1 MKKSIISLILI
12 GLFFSS
18 TTATTYDEK
27 FFKKAAKIVWEM
39 ELPDFNPSVQIPDT
53 SLYKDESA
61 IILAAYKNVTVKLSK
76 HFNLSK
82 FSSTGQEFTNAID
95 AKIITRRM
103 IKLIDSKAVE
113 EYSEFDIESKDKE
126 SISNYSYQYN
136 NTAFGARIHK
146 PSGEIIDVDCNEAY
160 TITSGKGRKEKA
172 EEHKIAIPGLEPGD
186 ILEYFYYD
194 EIWLDEFDLDPIIFS
209 FAQNYPIMTY
219 KIECHIDPSLTIEY
233 RNLNGAPL
241 LYRGTSN
248 EHSIGLEVTALNLA
262 KREYGNWM
270 SPARQVPY
278 IKMRVLN
285 NNSKLTYRPKSAR
298 RGGIFCSLPI
308 KHYFDDISYI
318 LHDFDPPVK
327 IVSRATKITKKYIE
341 SHPNLTQRQIIDVAW
356 LATVY
361 STLIDED
368 SHSNIALSTYFPDV
382 LKKLK
387 IKKDTG
393 IGVVNTINDVPITE
407 ILHWKEPDYMNMVGD
422 SCYIFTGDY
431 CFKPGELIGGYEG
444 EEAAV
449 FWGDR
454 KEFDQISAVMIQ
466 LPTSRAS
473 QNTFRTDINASLN
486 PDDDNIIDINRTVT
500 FKGAVK
506 SIASKLIDSGKY
518 IKCVEKF
525 LEIEEKDR
533 HELKHDSVKIKETQD
548 KLFRAETES
557 VLGVEP
563 KDIHS
568 YNITE
573 IGATPDEP
581 TVSYNM
587 SCNVDGLVKR
597 AGKDLVISLGKLFGN
612 PTEITGSKR
621 DRKSAIV
628 LESPSQNRYV
638 LNFTI
643 PDGYIVNET
652 SLEMINKNIVNECGA
667 FYAQAKVNDNIL
679 TIQINERYLHYV
691 IPIERWNKFLEII
704 DTSVAFSNTAIVLNH
719 K

>member
-1 MKKSIISLILI
+1 MKKNIISLILI
-12 GLFFSS
+12 GLFFST

-27 FFKKAAKIVWEM
+27 FFKKASKIVWEM
-39 ELPDFNPSVQIPDT
+39 ELPEFNPSVQIPDT

-61 IILAAYKNVTVKLSK
+61 IILAAYKNVTVKLSE

-113 EYSEFDIESKDKE
+113 EYSEFDIDSKDKE
-126 SISNYSYQYN
+126 SILNYSYQYN

-146 PSGEIIDVDCNEAY
+146 PSGEIIDIDCNEAY

-194 EIWLDEFDLDPIIFS
+194 EIWLDEFDLDPITFS

-241 LYRGTSN
+241 LYGGISKDGTR
-248 EHSIGLEVTALNLA
+248 GLEVTAINLA

-298 RGGIFCSLPI
+298 RGGIFCSLPT
-308 KHYFDDISYI
+308 KHYYDDISHI
-318 LHDFDPPVK
+318 LHDIDPPVK

-341 SHPNLTQRQIIDVAW
+341 KHPNLTQRQIIDVAW
-356 LATVY
+356 LATIY
-361 STLIDED
+361 SGLIDED
-368 SHSNIALSTYFPDV
+368 SHSNIALSIYFPDV

-387 IKKDTG
+387 IKEDIG
-393 IGVVNTINDVPITE
+393 IGVVNSIDDVPITE

-422 SCYIFTGDY
+422 SCYIFSGDY
-431 CFKPGELIGGYEG
+431 CFQPGEYNGGYEG

-454 KEFDQISAVMIQ
+454 KYFDQISAVMKQ

-486 PDDDNIIDINRTVT
+486 LDDNNIIDLNRTIT
-500 FKGAVK
+500 LKGSVK

-518 IKCVEKF
+518 IKRVEDF

-533 HELKHDSVKIKETQD
+533 HKLKNDSVKIIEKQE
-548 KLFRAETES
+548 KIFRAEAES

-563 KDIHS
+563 RNIHS

-573 IGATPDEP
+573 IGVTPDEP
-581 TVSYNM
+581 NVVYNM
-587 SCNVDGLVKR
+587 SCDVDGLVKR
-597 AGKDLVISLGKLFGN
+597 AGKDLLISLGKLFGN
-612 PTEITGSKR
+612 QAEITGSKR
-621 DRKSAIV
+621 NRQSAVV
-628 LESPSQNRYV
+628 LDSPSQNRYV

-643 PDGYIVNET
+643 PDGYVVNET
-652 SLEMINKNIVNECGA
+652 SLNMINKNIANECGA
-667 FYAQAKVNDNIL
+667 FYAQAKIQDNKLI
-679 TIQINERYLHYV
+679 IQVNERYLHYV
-691 IPIERWNKFLEII
+691 IPIEKWDKFLEII
-704 DTSVAFSNTAIVLNH
+704 DTSVAFSNATIVLNH

>member
-1 MKKSIISLILI
+1 MNKFILSIIFI
-12 GLFFSS
+12 GLGIGSS
-18 TTATTYDEK
+18 NAATYDEK
-27 FFKKAAKIVWEM
+27 FFKKAAEIVWAM
-39 ELPDFNPSVQIPDT
+39 ELPDFNPTVEIPDT
-53 SLYKDESA
+53 SLYDGESA
-61 IILAAYKNVTVKLSK
+61 IILAAYTGVNIKLSER
-76 HFNLSK
+76 FNLSK
-82 FSSTGQEFTNAID
+82 FSSTGKEFTSATD
-95 AKIITRRM
+95 AKITTRIM
-103 IKLIDSKAVE
+103 IKLNDSKAVE
-113 EYSEFDIESKDKE
+113 EYSEFDIDSKDKE
-126 SISNYSYQYN
+126 SISNYSYQYTN
-136 NTAFGARIHK
+136 SAFGARIHK
-146 PSGEIIDVDCNEAY
+146 PSGEIINVDCKEAF
-160 TITSGKGRKEKA
+160 TVTSGKGRKEKA

-186 ILEYFYYD
+186 VLEYFYYD
-194 EIWLDEFDLDPIIFS
+194 ETWLDEFDLDPIIFP
-209 FAQNYPIMTY
+209 FAQRYPIITY
-219 KIECHIDPSLTIEY
+219 KIECNIDPTLTLEY

-241 LYRGTSN
+241 LYGGPVKDGIRT
-248 EHSIGLEVTALNLA
+248 LEVTAIHLA
-262 KREYGNWM
+262 KREFGNWM
-270 SPARQVPY
+270 SPARQIPY

-285 NNSKLTYRPKSAR
+285 NNSTLTYRPKSAR

-327 IVSRATKITKKYIE
+327 IVSRATKITKKYIGK
-341 SHPNLTQRQIIDVAW
+341 HPTLTQRQIIDAAW

-361 STLIDED
+361 SALIDEGT
-368 SHSNIALSTYFPDV
+368 HSNIALSTYFPDV

-387 IKKDTG
+387 IKNDIG
-393 IGVVNTINDVPITE
+393 IGVINSIKDVPITE
-407 ILHWKEPDYMNMVGD
+407 ILHWKDPDYMNMVGD
-422 SCYIFTGDY
+422 SCYIFTGDF
-431 CFKPGELIGGYEG
+431 CFKPGEHIGEYEG

-486 PDDDNIIDINRTVT
+486 LDDNNIIDINRTVT

-506 SIASKLIDSGKY
+506 SVASKLIDSGRY
-518 IKCVEKF
+518 IKRIEDF

-533 HELKHDSVKIKETQD
+533 HKLKNDSVKIKE
-548 KLFRAETES
+548 KHEKIFRAEAES
-557 VLGVEP
+557 IIGVEP
-563 KDIHS
+563 RDILS

-581 TVSYNM
+581 NVTYNM
-587 SCNVDGLVKR
+587 ACNVDGLIKR
-597 AGKDLVISLGKLFGN
+597 AGKDLVLSIGKLFGN
-612 PTEITGSKR
+612 QTEITGSKR
-621 DRKSAIV
+621 ERKSAIV

-652 SLEMINKNIVNECGA
+652 SLSMVNKNIINECGA
-667 FYAQAKVNDNIL
+667 FYAQAKVSDNIL

-691 IPIERWNKFLEII
+691 IPIEKWDKFLEII
-704 DTSVAFSNTAIVLNH
+704 DASAAFSNTSIVLNH